1 MLALFFA
8 LFLGFQGLPGTDMIG
23 GPSMSMTNGPFNPS
37 SSMAASHPGLHHQ
50 LRQHPSQMLFPGSHA
65 HHHPAAAAAAAMMI
79 PHHVTAASGH
89 SGGGMQPHQLHPSQ
103 SSLNPADISSHMLG
117 C

>member
-1 MLALFFA
+1 MIYTV
-8 LFLGFQGLPGTDMIG
+8 FLGFHGLPAADMIG

-50 LRQHPSQMLFPGSHA
+50 LRQHPSQMLLSGTHP
-65 HHHPAAAAAAAMMI
+65 HHHAAAAAAMI
-79 PHHVTAASGH
+79 LPHHVASH
-89 SGGGMQPHQLHPSQ
+89 AGGGMHPHQLHPSQ
-103 SSLNPADISSHMLG
+103 TSMNPADMSSHMLG